1 MSDERGDQ
9 FTLASTWH
17 KCVIENNANCSN
29 QGPVATKNLSA
40 YAAHMVASAMSGET
54 GSLKS
59 STYSMSVT

>member
-1 MSDERGDQ
+1 MM
-9 FTLASTWH
+9 FV
-17 KCVIENNANCSN
+17 CIVANKANLSN

-40 YAAHMVASAMSGET
+40 YAAHIVASAMSGET